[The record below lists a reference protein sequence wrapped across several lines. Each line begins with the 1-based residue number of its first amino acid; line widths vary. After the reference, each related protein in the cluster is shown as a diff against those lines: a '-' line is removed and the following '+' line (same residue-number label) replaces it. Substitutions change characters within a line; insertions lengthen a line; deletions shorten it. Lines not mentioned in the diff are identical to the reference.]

1 MKAFACALSVL
12 IILSLAVTA
21 NAIYVQKQTIALT
34 DEIEKLPA
42 EIENANLT
50 DIRKKW
56 DKIEPIISYSVS
68 HKELDQIADALSPQH
83 RRDKRISR
91 RPEEIAGFGT
101 QTFRIRRFFP
111 EKHFLINGMH
121 CRLQKAIHVGVWYST
136 HSH

>member
-1 MKAFACALSVL
+1 MKAFVCALSVL

-56 DKIEPIISYSVS
+56 DKIEPIISYSIC
-68 HKELDQIADALSPQH
+68 HKELEQIADALADLESH
-83 RRDKRISR
+83 HSTGETKEYHAARERLLDLVRRLS
-91 RPEEIAGFGT
+91 ESEGFSLKSI
-101 QTFRIRRFFP
+101 F
-111 EKHFLINGMH
+111 
-121 CRLQKAIHVGVWYST
+121 
-136 HSH
+136 

>member
-1 MKAFACALSVL
+1 MKAFVCALSVL

-56 DKIEPIISYSVS
+56 DKIEPIISYSIS
-68 HKELDQIADALSPQH
+68 HKELDQIADA
-83 RRDKRISR
+83 
-91 RPEEIAGFGT
+91 FGG
-101 QTFRIRRFFP
+101 
-111 EKHFLINGMH
+111 L
-121 CRLQKAIHVGVWYST
+121 LW
-136 HSH
+136 